1 MFLYRFAFIG
11 LMLLED
17 LQKSATILKGSLVSV
32 QQGLSWNLSGSSV
45 YKNKMKD
52 ESDSRST
59 VTCVLTAS
67 KQT

>member
-1 MFLYRFAFIG
+1 
-11 LMLLED
+11 MLLED
-17 LQKSATILKGSLVSV
+17 LQKSATILKGSLLSV
-32 QQGLSWNLSGSSV
+32 QQGLSWNLSGSGA
-45 YKNKMKD
+45 YKMKD